1 MKDIAIWTV
10 ITEAKRDM
18 AEKVLVDNGI
28 DPDEAYVV
36 LQALGFVLLDEDLYP
51 ED

>member
-10 ITEAKRDM
+10 ITEAKRDK

-28 DPDEAYVV
+28 DPDEAQIV